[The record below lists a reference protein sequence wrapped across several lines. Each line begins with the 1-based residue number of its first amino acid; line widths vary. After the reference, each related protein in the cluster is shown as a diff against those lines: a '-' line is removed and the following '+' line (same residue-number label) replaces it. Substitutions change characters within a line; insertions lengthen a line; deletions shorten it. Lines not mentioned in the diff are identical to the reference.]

1 MAKEKDTKGTFTILS
16 DEGKEVECEVLFT
29 FDNEETG
36 KSYIVYTDNTLDE
49 EGNTNVFASVFDPT
63 GKNLELQ
70 PVESDKEWKIIEVIL
85 SEIQDSIENKD
96 SIIENEEDANAS
108 WEEDWY
114 EKMQSEIKNAAEKN
128 DITKLNSLADAVK
141 KRVLLEKEIIN
152 IKKLF
157 HLVDELQSCASWALS
172 YSALGRDAYEI
183 NNYILAEL
191 AFQAANNPKN
201 ISASNDL
208 AYIIRRGEIGDTA
221 KYNSR
226 DIVDLL
232 KEGVQNKDA
241 FSLINMA
248 LFWALKVGD
257 LDSWELADNLIQ
269 MVSSDGLSSALNW
282 WLSLAKKGDV
292 EGELVHLWLLKHNK
306 IQMTPLGTRRELLER
321 VKKEIKLP
329 AFFE

>member
-1 MAKEKDTKGTFTILS
+1 M
-16 DEGKEVECEVLFT
+16 
-29 FDNEETG
+29 
-36 KSYIVYTDNTLDE
+36 
-49 EGNTNVFASVFDPT
+49 
-63 GKNLELQ
+63 
-70 PVESDKEWKIIEVIL
+70 
-85 SEIQDSIENKD
+85 
-96 SIIENEEDANAS
+96 
-108 WEEDWY
+108 
-114 EKMQSEIKNAAEKN
+114 
-128 DITKLNSLADAVK
+128 
-141 KRVLLEKEIIN
+141 
-152 IKKLF
+152 
-157 HLVDELQSCASWALS
+157 LS
-172 YSALGRDAYEI
+172 YRSLGREAYEI

-201 ISASNDL
+201 ISVSNDL

-232 KEGVQNKDA
+232 KEGVQNKDT

-269 MVSSDGLSSALNW
+269 MVSSNELSSVLDW

-292 EGELVHLWLLKHNK
+292 EGYLVHLWLLKHNK
-306 IQMTPLGTRRELLER
+306 IQMTPLGTMEELLGR

-329 AFFE
+329 PFFE

>member
-1 MAKEKDTKGTFTILS
+1 MAKEKDTKGIFTILS

-63 GKNLELQ
+63 GKNLESQ

-152 IKKLF
+152 IKKLL
-157 HLVDELQSCASWALS
+157 HLVDELQSCASWTLS

-208 AYIIRRGEIGDTA
+208 AYIIRRGEVGDTA
-221 KYNSR
+221 KYSSR
-226 DIVDLL
+226 DVVDLL

-292 EGELVHLWLLKHNK
+292 EGDLVHLWLLKHNK
-306 IQMTPLGTRRELLER
+306 IQMTPLGTRGELLER
-321 VKKEIKLP
+321 VKKEINLP